1 MGQIGL
7 FKYTIVPD
15 GENNN
20 DVYISSA
27 SLLAWLVNAA
37 SSLAKEEALSVIQ
50 EALNGEES
58 PITSGERY
66 AVYETTNGIY
76 QRLQLISTEALIAEN
91 VGTGHLSVE
100 DLQALAEQNPFYV
113 AS

>member
-15 GENNN
+15 GENTN
-20 DVYISSA
+20 DVYISAA
-27 SLLAWLVNAA
+27 SLLAWLRGAA
-37 SSLAKEEALSVIQ
+37 RSITESEMVVALQ
-50 EALNGEES
+50 EALTGEES

-66 AVYETTNGIY
+66 AVYETINGIY

-91 VGTGHLSVE
+91 VGTGPLSVE